1 MSDYYNEGNIYNS
14 NIPAE
19 PAQLPPREQ
28 NPPQA
33 PQMPQAPVTQVG
45 YAPQAPQTPQ
55 VPQAPQAPRPAQ
67 APPQPPMAPTYNS
80 NYGNSV
86 PYRAPQPPARP
97 AQPINPQQPPV
108 RQAPPQQYAPPQ
120 REYYRAY
127 QPQAAPMSSGLKTLL
142 IVIIAVL
149 GVSLIGM
156 ISYVSL
162 NSGGDNSDNSKSSF
176 TINNP
181 EEKFYPTIPEK
192 YKSGDESEPSKS
204 SGNYSESD
212 YSNRTEEDFEGIKL
226 NKKPSSGKS
235 GTSFAFKNAENSV
248 VSVICYVDGQEG
260 SANSYTTMGTGII
273 VTEDG
278 YIVTNA
284 HIVNNSRTAYL
295 FKVITGDK
303 KEYKAGVVGYDGRSD
318 LAVLKIDAEGLKP
331 ATFGDSSEL
340 EVTED
345 VIVVG
350 NPLSLNYQ
358 NSVTKGIVSAVERQV
373 SIHNNVKYIQTDAA
387 INPGNSGG
395 PLCNMYGQVV
405 GVTSSKIANTDYEG
419 MGFAIPSK
427 RVKAVCDEI
436 IRYGYVRNRVRIGI
450 TGRVAYY
457 NDTETAIEIQ
467 TIDSSGPMEGTGA
480 EQGDYIIKVDGKKVA
495 NFSDIYD
502 VLESFKEGDK
512 VKVTLYRPSTDK
524 TYDITVTLQAD
535 KP

>member
-1 MSDYYNEGNIYNS
+1 MSDYYNEGNNYNP
-14 NIPAE
+14 NIPSE
-19 PAQLPPREQ
+19 PAQPPVQEQ
-28 NPPQA
+28 NLTNPT
-33 PQMPQAPVTQVG
+33 QMPQAPVTQVG
-45 YAPQAPQTPQ
+45 YAPQAPQP
-55 VPQAPQAPRPAQ
+55 PRPAQ

-80 NYGNSV
+80 NFGNSA
-86 PYRAPQPPARP
+86 PYRAAQPPVRP
-97 AQPINPQQPPV
+97 AQPFIPQNPPA

-120 REYYRAY
+120 RDYYRAY

-156 ISYVSL
+156 IAHVSL
-162 NSGGDNSDNSKSSF
+162 NSGGGNSDNSKSSF
-176 TINNP
+176 TINDP
-181 EEKFYPTIPEK
+181 DERFFPTVPEK
-192 YKSGDESEPSKS
+192 YKSEDESEPSKS

-212 YSNRTEEDFEGIKL
+212 YSNKTDKDFEGIKL
-226 NKKPSSGKS
+226 NKKPSSGES
-235 GTSFAFKNAENSV
+235 GTSFAFKSAENSV

-273 VTEDG
+273 ITEDG
-278 YIVTNA
+278 YIITNA
-284 HIVNNSRTAYL
+284 HIVDNSRTAYL
-295 FKVITGDK
+295 FKIITDDK
-303 KEYKAGVVGYDGRSD
+303 KEYKAGVVGYDERSD
-318 LAVLKIDAEGLKP
+318 LAVLKIDAEGLKA

-427 RVKAVCDEI
+427 RAKAVCDDI
-436 IRYGYVRNRVRIGI
+436 IRYGYVRNRVRIGV
-450 TGRVAYY
+450 TGNVSYY

-467 TIDSSGPMEGTGA
+467 TIDSDGPMDGTGA
-480 EQGDYIIKVDGKKVA
+480 EKGDYIIKVDGKKVA
-495 NFSDIYD
+495 NFSEIYD
-502 VLESFKEGDK
+502 ILENYKEGDK

-524 TYDITVTLQAD
+524 TYDVTVTLQAY